1 MDTSESDD
9 GEYAS
14 VNKASL
20 NKYKVVVHI
29 VTIECEEKNYNCEP
43 FTPL

>member
-1 MDTSESDD
+1 MGTSESDD

-14 VNKASL
+14 VNKASM
-20 NKYKVVVHI
+20 NKYKLVVHI
-29 VTIECEEKNYNCEP
+29 LTMNVKKINCNCEP